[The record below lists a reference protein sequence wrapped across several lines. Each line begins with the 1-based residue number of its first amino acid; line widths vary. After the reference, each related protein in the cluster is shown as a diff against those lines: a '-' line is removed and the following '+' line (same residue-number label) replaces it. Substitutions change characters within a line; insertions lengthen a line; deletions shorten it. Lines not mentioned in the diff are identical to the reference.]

1 MTRPD
6 EPGAWLFARPTGGI
20 RWGLERTEALLAGV
34 GDPHRRFRSI
44 HVGGTNGK
52 GSVSALCESA
62 LRASGRAT
70 GLYTSPH
77 LVSFAERIRIDGR
90 PVERELLLACEA
102 RLRPA
107 IEESGATFFEA
118 TTAIA
123 FLCFAEAGVD
133 TAVVEVGL
141 GGRLDST
148 NVIAPVACAVTNIG
162 IDHTEFLG
170 TTPGEIAWEKAGIF
184 KPGVPALAA
193 EAEALPLDVL
203 RRRAEEVGA
212 PFHALDEVARV
223 DDVRVSLE
231 GTRFRLA
238 SSHWGERDLQ
248 IPLPG
253 EHQARNAALAA
264 ELLGILPD
272 DLRPGWDAI
281 AAGFA
286 GVRWPGRMQVEVRN
300 GLTWIFD
307 VAHNPAGVQSLA
319 ATLDLLDLPRPRV
332 LLAAILSDK
341 EWSAM
346 LPPLL
351 ARVDAAILTIAPTA
365 PDSRRWDPE
374 AVARSLEV
382 PDGVAVRVIPDF
394 SAALQRVTTMAPYG
408 TVLVTG
414 SVHTVGDA
422 LEALG
427 SHRDTEAQR

>member
-52 GSVSALCESA
+52 GSVSALCEAA

-77 LVSFAERIRIDGR
+77 LVSFAERIRINGQ

-133 TAVVEVGL
+133 TAVIEVGL

-148 NVIAPVACAVTNIG
+148 NVIAPAACAVTNIG

-184 KPGVPALAA
+184 KPGVPAISA
-193 EAEALPLDVL
+193 EREPLPLGVL

-223 DDVRVSLE
+223 DGVRVSLE

-238 SSHWGERDLQ
+238 SARWGERDVR

-264 ELLGILPD
+264 ELLGILPEG
-272 DLRPGWDAI
+272 LRPGWDAV

-374 AVARSLEV
+374 AAARSLEV
-382 PDGVAVRVIPDF
+382 PVRVIPDF
-394 SAALQRVTTMAPYG
+394 ASALQRATTMAPYG

-427 SHRDTEAQR
+427 SHRDTEPQR

>member
-1 MTRPD
+1 MTRAD

-34 GDPHRRFRSI
+34 GDPHRRFRSL

-52 GSVSALCESA
+52 GSVSALCDAA
-62 LRASGRAT
+62 LRASDPRRT
-70 GLYTSPH
+70 VGLYTSPH
-77 LVSFAERIRIDGR
+77 LVSFAERIRIGGA
-90 PVERELLLACEA
+90 PVERDLLLACEA

-133 TAVVEVGL
+133 AAVVEVGL

-148 NVIAPVACAVTNIG
+148 NVLTPVATAVTNVG
-162 IDHTEFLG
+162 IDHTEYLG
-170 TTPGEIAWEKAGIF
+170 NTPGEIAWEKAGIF
-184 KPGVPALAA
+184 KPGIPAIAG
-193 EAEALPLDVL
+193 ESEPLPLSVL

-212 PFHALDEVARV
+212 PFLALDDIARV
-223 DDVRVSLE
+223 DDVRLSLE

-238 SSHWGERDLQ
+238 SARWGEREVRT
-248 IPLPG
+248 PLIG
-253 EHQARNAALAA
+253 AHQARNAAVAA

-272 DLRPGWDAI
+272 DLRPGWDAVE
-281 AAGFA
+281 AGLA

-300 GLTWIFD
+300 GLTWVFD
-307 VAHNPAGVQSLA
+307 VAHNPAGVESLA
-319 ATLDLLDLPRPRV
+319 ATLDALDLPRPRV

-341 EWSAM
+341 DWRAM
-346 LPPLL
+346 LPPLV
-351 ARVDAAILTIAPTA
+351 ARVDAVVLTVAPTA
-365 PDSRRWDPE
+365 PASRRWDPE
-374 AVARSLEV
+374 AVAASLEV
-382 PDGVAVRVIPDF
+382 PAGVAVRVIPDF

-422 LEALG
+422 LGELG
-427 SHRDTEAQR
+427 VIRGI

>member
-52 GSVSALCESA
+52 GSVSALCEAA
-62 LRASGRAT
+62 LRAPGRTT

-77 LVSFAERIRIDGR
+77 LVSFAERIRIDGQ

-133 TAVVEVGL
+133 AAVVEVGL

-148 NVIAPVACAVTNIG
+148 NVIAPVACGVTNIG

-184 KPGVPALAA
+184 KPGVPCVTGESA
-193 EAEALPLDVL
+193 ALPLSVL

-212 PFHALDEVARV
+212 PFLALDDAARV
-223 DDVRVSLE
+223 DDVRVSLQ

-238 SSHWGERDLQ
+238 SARWGEREVGL
-248 IPLPG
+248 PLPG
-253 EHQARNAALAA
+253 DHQARNAALAA

-272 DLRPGWDAI
+272 GLRPEWGAI
-281 AAGFA
+281 AEGFA

-307 VAHNPAGVQSLA
+307 VAHNPAGVASLA
-319 ATLDLLDLPRPRV
+319 ATLDRLDLPRPRV

-341 EWSAM
+341 EWGAM

-351 ARVDAAILTIAPTA
+351 ARVDAAVLTIAPTA
-365 PDSRRWDPE
+365 PGSRRWDPE
-374 AVARSLEV
+374 AIAAALQPPEG
-382 PDGVAVRVIPDF
+382 PAVRVIPDF

-422 LEALG
+422 LEELG
-427 SHRDTEAQR
+427 MAG